1 MSSNLAR
8 GANLTEEMMQV
19 KVRNNNV
26 NKALSI
32 FKKKTGDVV
41 YEVRQRQEYIKPS
54 DARRRAKKIAEMRE
68 RRRQASDRK
77 PA

>member
-1 MSSNLAR
+1 
-8 GANLTEEMMQV
+8 MQV

-41 YEVRQRQEYIKPS
+41 YEVRQRQEYVKPS
-54 DARRRAKKIAEMRE
+54 DARRRAKKIAQMRE
-68 RRRQASDRK
+68 KRRQASDRK

>member
-1 MSSNLAR
+1 MKVR
-8 GANLTEEMMQV
+8 
-19 KVRNNNV
+19 VRNNNV
-26 NKALSI
+26 NKALGI

-41 YEVRQRQEYIKPS
+41 YEVRQRQEYVKPS

-68 RRRQASDRK
+68 KRRQASDRK